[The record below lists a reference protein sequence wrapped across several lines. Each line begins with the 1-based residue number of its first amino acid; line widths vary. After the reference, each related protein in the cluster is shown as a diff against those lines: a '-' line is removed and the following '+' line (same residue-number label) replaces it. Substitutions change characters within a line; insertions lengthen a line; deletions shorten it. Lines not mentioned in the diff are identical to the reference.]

1 MEWSD
6 RFLATTK
13 KIYNMIAISLQR
25 KKNMKEVIAMESIQL
40 QSMNRFGVS
49 RRCFSEKDN
58 P

>member
-13 KIYNMIAISLQR
+13 KKIYNMI
-25 KKNMKEVIAMESIQL
+25 EVIAMESIQL